1 MTDLTG
7 RTILLTG
14 ASSGIGAATARV
26 LGAAGATLIAHYAA
40 DKAGAE
46 EATSAIPAD
55 RKLLLQADFR
65 EPGAGRDLWSQALA
79 WRDHIDVLVNNAAIM
94 PDNPI
99 DAPDEDWDETWSA
112 ILRVNVVEPASL
124 IRGAVRHYRDAGG
137 GSHRAPPRSR
147 AVRTAP
153 RRRPARSR
161 GLRRPRRTPA
171 HRPGE
176 EAAPTRF
183 ARPVRI

>member
-55 RKLLLQADFR
+55 RKLLAV
-65 EPGAGRDLWSQALA
+65 P
-79 WRDHIDVLVNNAAIM
+79 
-94 PDNPI
+94 
-99 DAPDEDWDETWSA
+99 
-112 ILRVNVVEPASL
+112 NVS
-124 IRGAVRHYRDAGG
+124 
-137 GSHRAPPRSR
+137 SMN
-147 AVRTAP
+147 
-153 RRRPARSR
+153 
-161 GLRRPRRTPA
+161 
-171 HRPGE
+171 
-176 EAAPTRF
+176 
-183 ARPVRI
+183 